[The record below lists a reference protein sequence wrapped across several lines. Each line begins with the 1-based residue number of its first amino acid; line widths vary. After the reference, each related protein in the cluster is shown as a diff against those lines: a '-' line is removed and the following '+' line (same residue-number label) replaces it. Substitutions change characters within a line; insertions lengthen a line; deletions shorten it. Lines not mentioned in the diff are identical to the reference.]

1 MGLQLAVTRPH
12 HIIGQIARPLE
23 VALRGVTVAR
33 IRFTCMLGLLVVGLA
48 VMPAVPVVNAQSVPP
63 DNAKAGAP
71 PADQS
76 KGSQPA
82 QQPQG
87 LPQGEAPMASITVTT
102 RIVTVPVTVMDSH
115 GNFLYDLDA
124 KDFQIYDNG
133 QPQHLRTFGV
143 ALNPATLVVV
153 VETNDTTQGILDQVH
168 PVGPLFSDLMLGEKG
183 LVAVICY
190 ADQVRVAQEFSSDG
204 ALLSKTLGSL
214 HSEGRGSRLNDALE
228 RAITM
233 LEHRPPGEQRMIV
246 AFSDGRDHG
255 SDTKKDDLV
264 KHATGSEVT
273 IYGLGFNPAESLWR
287 KPPPDQVSPL
297 DPIVRQGPGP
307 PGRASTPS
315 TEAIIYETP
324 VPPVPIV
331 TATGEIIRSTLAS
344 SLLEYYCGYTGGVF
358 DSHWS
363 KGALQ
368 DQLNKIATE
377 IHSQYDLAYVPDS
390 TTAGF
395 HRIEVEVDRPH
406 LKVRTRAGYFFAEN
420 PGQLKED
427 QPKKEQK

>member
-1 MGLQLAVTRPH
+1 MRDATLARV
-12 HIIGQIARPLE
+12 PL
-23 VALRGVTVAR
+23 
-33 IRFTCMLGLLVVGLA
+33 TCTLSLLVVGLA
-48 VMPAVPVVNAQSVPP
+48 IAPATPPVNAQSAPP
-63 DNAKAGAP
+63 NSATSGAP
-71 PADQS
+71 AAGQRKGSPADRRA
-76 KGSQPA
+76 KLPPPRLGSI
-82 QQPQG
+82 
-87 LPQGEAPMASITVTT
+87 S

-133 QPQHLRTFGV
+133 QPQRLKNFGV
-143 ALNPATLVVV
+143 ALNPAALVVV

-168 PVGPLFSDLMLGEKG
+168 PVGPLFSDLMLGNKG
-183 LVAVICY
+183 LAAVVCY
-190 ADQVRVAQEFSSDG
+190 ADQVRVAQEFSADG
-204 ALLSKTLGSL
+204 GVLSKTLGSL
-214 HSEGRGSRLNDALE
+214 HSEGRGSRLNDAIE

-233 LEHRPPGEQRMIV
+233 LKTRPLDEQRVIV

-264 KHATGSEVT
+264 KMATGGEVT
-273 IYGLGFNPAESLWR
+273 IYGLGFSPAESLWR

-297 DPIVRQGPGP
+297 DPIVRQPGP
-307 PGRASTPS
+307 PGTVSTPS
-315 TEAIIYETP
+315 TEAVIYETP

-331 TATGEIIRSTLAS
+331 TASGEIIRSTLAS

-368 DQLNKIATE
+368 EQLNKIATE

-390 TTAGF
+390 TAAGF

-406 LKVRTRAGYFFAEN
+406 LKVRTRAGYFLAGEKPAQAN
-420 PGQLKED
+420 
-427 QPKKEQK
+427 QPKEQK

>member
-1 MGLQLAVTRPH
+1 MGRL
-12 HIIGQIARPLE
+12 PL
-23 VALRGVTVAR
+23 TWT
-33 IRFTCMLGLLVVGLA
+33 FSLLVVALA
-48 VMPAVPVVNAQSVPP
+48 MPPAVTTGHAQNIPADP
-63 DNAKAGAP
+63 AKAGAP
-71 PADQS
+71 AAGQRQRPQS
-76 KGSQPA
+76 EQQQPG
-82 QQPQG
+82 QPQG
-87 LPQGEAPMASITVTT
+87 RPQGEAPAASISVTT
-102 RIVTVPVTVMDSH
+102 RLVTVPVTVMDSR

-133 QPQHLRTFGV
+133 QPQHLERFGV
-143 ALNPATLVVV
+143 AFNPATLVVV
-153 VETNDTTQGILDQVH
+153 VETNETTAGMLPQVH
-168 PVGPLFSDLMLGEKG
+168 PVGPLFSNLMLGDKG
-183 LVAVICY
+183 LAAVICY
-190 ADQVRVAQEFSSDG
+190 ADQVRVAQEFSADPD
-204 ALLSKTLGSL
+204 LLSKTLGSL

-228 RAITM
+228 RAIAM
-233 LEHRPPGEQRMIV
+233 LETRPKGEQRVIV

-264 KHATGSEVT
+264 KRATGSEIT
-273 IYGLGFNPAESLWR
+273 IYGLGFNPAESLWK

-297 DPIVRQGPGP
+297 DPIVRQPGP
-307 PGRASTPS
+307 PGMASTPA
-315 TEAIIYETP
+315 TEATIYETP

-390 TTAGF
+390 SKPGF

-406 LKVRTRAGYFFAEN
+406 LRVRTRAGYFSGEN
-420 PGQLKED
+420 AAQPKAD
-427 QPKKEQK
+427 QPKP